1 MQIWEAE
8 LDGYKKKTI
17 LSVGTSVE
25 IGKGMWPESSHSGPS
40 HLHHKCE
47 QAYLDSDIHN
57 GGVKVL
63 SWKISY
69 KKDRGK
75 VFMAEYTFQR
85 ACKFQIN
92 VSLFEIYSLLLR
104 SFTDCSKKCR
114 LPSDSHSTGLS
125 YNHCSLCKRYW
136 ATDLTRNIH
145 SHTWNTTT
153 VFTDCLLES
162 DP

>member
-17 LSVGTSVE
+17 FSVGTSVE
-25 IGKGMWPESSHSGPS
+25 IGKGMWPESSHRPS

-47 QAYLDSDIHN
+47 QAYLLLVTFTTEELKCYHENFLQKGQRKSFHGRIH
-57 GGVKVL
+57 L
-63 SWKISY
+63 
-69 KKDRGK
+69 
-75 VFMAEYTFQR
+75 QR

-145 SHTWNTTT
+145 SHTEYHN
-153 VFTDCLLES
+153 CLHRLPTRVRIS
-162 DP
+162 